1 MMRNIL
7 LSSALVPSL
16 IGAVHAQNIPRGLN
30 FENNPIYKKLA
41 KTSEACEK
49 ARMPAGLDHYVAGGL
64 LNKSPEYFAWRRSDL
79 AISHCY
85 DAFDQFLAD
94 HGFPKHATDGQ

>member
-1 MMRNIL
+1 MVRSGEKTMMRNIL

-41 KTSEACEK
+41 KTSEA
-49 ARMPAGLDHYVAGGL
+49 P
-64 LNKSPEYFAWRRSDL
+64 
-79 AISHCY
+79 
-85 DAFDQFLAD
+85 
-94 HGFPKHATDGQ
+94 